1 MNMMDHSR
9 KATPPA
15 PQPRWLCRLRF
26 VSAALCLASA
36 LGVLGIE
43 PIRQLSIY
51 AVALVALAM
60 LGAAVT
66 VPVYWILRR
75 RVEAAYWT
83 PAREAAHIDGVV
95 RGIDLRRRHSA
106 GGIVLDRRRVEPVGV
121 FTQLWSGAVRLGR
134 RAPKWWTPR

>member
-9 KATPPA
+9 MATPPA
-15 PQPRWLCRLRF
+15 PQPRYLRRLRI

-43 PIRQLSIY
+43 PIRQFSIY

-60 LGAAVT
+60 LGAIVT
-66 VPVYWILRR
+66 VALYWILRR

-83 PAREAAHIDGVV
+83 PAREATHIDRVV
-95 RGIDLRRRHSA
+95 RGIDLRRRQ
-106 GGIVLDRRRVEPVGV
+106 GRGRIILDRRRIEPVGV
-121 FTQLWSGAVRLGR
+121 FTQLWNAAVRLGR
-134 RAPKWWTPR
+134 RAPWWTPR

>member
-9 KATPPA
+9 MATPPA
-15 PQPRWLCRLRF
+15 PQPRYLRRLRI

-43 PIRQLSIY
+43 PIRQFSIY

-60 LGAAVT
+60 LGAIVT
-66 VPVYWILRR
+66 VALYWILRR

-83 PAREAAHIDGVV
+83 PAREATHIDGVV
-95 RGIDLRRRHSA
+95 RGIDLRRRQGA
-106 GGIVLDRRRVEPVGV
+106 GRIILDRRSAEPVGV
-121 FTQLWSGAVRLGR
+121 FSQLWNAAARLGR
-134 RAPKWWTPR
+134 RAPWWTPR

>member
-9 KATPPA
+9 MATPPA
-15 PQPRWLCRLRF
+15 PQPLYLRRLRI

-43 PIRQLSIY
+43 PIRQFSIY

-60 LGAAVT
+60 LGAIVT
-66 VPVYWILRR
+66 VALYWIMRR

-83 PAREAAHIDGVV
+83 PAREATHIDRVV
-95 RGIDLRRRHSA
+95 RGIDLRRRESRVS
-106 GGIVLDRRRVEPVGV
+106 IILDRRAVGPVGV
-121 FTQLWSGAVRLGR
+121 FTQLWNAAVRLGR
-134 RAPKWWTPR
+134 RAPWWTPR